1 MPNIKTGGQYF
12 VKSPKNRS
20 LPGIFINLQLHSNNT
35 MHITPENR
43 LKKLIVIGDRLLI
56 KPLRANEQTESGL
69 YLPPGVQEK
78 EKVQQGYVIKA
89 GPGYAI
95 PLPVEDEPWK
105 GEEDKIKYVPLQAH
119 EGDLAIFLVSGAT
132 EVMYE
137 NEKYFIVP
145 QGAVLM
151 LEREEDL

>member
-1 MPNIKTGGQYF
+1 MAI
-12 VKSPKNRS
+12 
-20 LPGIFINLQLHSNNT
+20 
-35 MHITPENR
+35 HITPDNR
-43 LKKLIVIGDRLLI
+43 FKKLIVIGDRLLI
-56 KPLRANEQTESGL
+56 KPAKPNEQTASGL

-95 PLPVEDEPWK
+95 PMPVETEEWR
-105 GEEDKIKYVPLQAH
+105 GEEEQVKYVPLQAR
-119 EGDLAIFLVSGAT
+119 EGDLAIFLLSGVT

-137 NEKYFIVP
+137 NDKYFIVP
-145 QGAVLM
+145 QSAVLM